1 MIYLSSVEAGGR
13 TIFPQVRIPRTDPRP
28 GGHTVGAVDF
38 HWSSIG
44 MWWQLHVKLLSL
56 IYFSVVWYLTYEVAN
71 CLHCNVVLTKKLF
84 RVTCSKDIFTQ
95 SWRCSP
101 LFVWGIRWKDN
112 RDCKQSYVFWR
123 FNKKNWQNGPRARQ
137 SFSFQKFTGTLKSN
151 IFGKFANTFLLLQGT
166 IANKNIRNQKGAK
179 KISPGQF

>member
-1 MIYLSSVEAGGR
+1 M
-13 TIFPQVRIPRTDPRP
+13 
-28 GGHTVGAVDF
+28 
-38 HWSSIG
+38 
-44 MWWQLHVKLLSL
+44 
-56 IYFSVVWYLTYEVAN
+56 
-71 CLHCNVVLTKKLF
+71 KLF

-95 SWRCSP
+95 SYILVQKIYSLRVDAAAPFLCGELDEKTTEIANNPTCSGDSI
-101 LFVWGIRWKDN
+101 L
-112 RDCKQSYVFWR
+112 
-123 FNKKNWQNGPRARQ
+123 KNWQNGPRARQ

>member
-1 MIYLSSVEAGGR
+1 MYLYFYYLYAAGGGREITSMIYLSSVEAGGR

-71 CLHCNVVLTKKLF
+71 CLHCNVVLTMKLF

-123 FNKKNWQNGPRARQ
+123 FNFKKLAKWSARKAKFF
-137 SFSFQKFTGTLKSN
+137 FS
-151 IFGKFANTFLLLQGT
+151 
-166 IANKNIRNQKGAK
+166 
-179 KISPGQF
+179 KIHRYLIN

>member
-1 MIYLSSVEAGGR
+1 MEENALLVYVSIFLLFVCCRWGPRDHFDDLPVISGGR
-13 TIFPQVRIPRTDPRP
+13 RANHLSTGTNTKDGSSTRRS
-28 GGHTVGAVDF
+28 HGAVDF

-71 CLHCNVVLTKKLF
+71 CLHCNVVLTMKLF

-112 RDCKQSYVFWR
+112 RDCKQSNVFWR
-123 FNKKNWQNGPRARQ
+123 FSLKKLAKWSARKAKFF
-137 SFSFQKFTGTLKSN
+137 FSKIHRDLK
-151 IFGKFANTFLLLQGT
+151 K
-166 IANKNIRNQKGAK
+166 
-179 KISPGQF
+179 